1 MNVHLVSH
9 LTHYVRLYSPLW
21 THSCFMFES
30 LNGYL
35 MQLKHG
41 TQHIVT
47 QVRVITSWAISYQF
61 FYKINISGSSSVVH
75 YEESDPWL
83 GRYM

>member
-9 LTHYVRLYSPLW
+9 RTHYVRLYGPLW
-21 THSCFMFES
+21 THSCFVFES

-41 TQHIVT
+41 TQHVVT
-47 QVRVITSWAISYQF
+47 QVQIR
-61 FYKINISGSSSVVH
+61 
-75 YEESDPWL
+75 
-83 GRYM
+83 